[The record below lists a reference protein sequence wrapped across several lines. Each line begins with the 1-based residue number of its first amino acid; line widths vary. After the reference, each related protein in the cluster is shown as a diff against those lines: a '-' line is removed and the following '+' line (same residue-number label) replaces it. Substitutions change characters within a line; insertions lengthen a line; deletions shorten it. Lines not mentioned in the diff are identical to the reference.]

1 MLFCM
6 LFSTKE
12 NHVQIQNIVD
22 VIAEQ
27 SWLQKFFDCW
37 TIRIQNPGQSV
48 DGSSD
53 LILDGV
59 VDANKVK
66 RLLLDLAAKLKRGE
80 ETSSIV
86 NKFAL
91 TDTYGSMEQRPLFSA
106 DVTSAILDMSASL
119 KRIEQMMVQRNGL

>member
-1 MLFCM
+1 MCYN
-6 LFSTKE
+6 TKE

-27 SWLQKFFDCW
+27 SWIQKCFDCW

-48 DGSSD
+48 DASSD
-53 LILDGV
+53 LVLDGV

-80 ETSSIV
+80 ETGFSSG
-86 NKFAL
+86 
-91 TDTYGSMEQRPLFSA
+91 TYGAMENVKQPLLG
-106 DVTSAILDMSASL
+106 VEVQNAIIDISASL
-119 KRIEQMMVQRNGL
+119 KRIETMMQNKK